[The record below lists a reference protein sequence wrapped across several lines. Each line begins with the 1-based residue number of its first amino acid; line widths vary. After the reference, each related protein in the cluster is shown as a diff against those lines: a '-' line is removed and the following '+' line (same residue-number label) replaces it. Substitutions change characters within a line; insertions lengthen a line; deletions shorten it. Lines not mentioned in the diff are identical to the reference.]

1 MVDLAG
7 GDGPD
12 EVDQRHRIGQVAIVE
27 LKARAR
33 LVWILVD
40 VIEPAGVE
48 RRGPPDDA
56 VDLVALTQQQL
67 GQIATVLPP
76 DACDQCSLQAAPRLF
91 RDIPESIKNDEQLGI
106 LLLWTAKRQRPDSGR
121 WMTSSRRVSFWTDIN
136 SDRIDGLVGNAVFKR
151 NALYESWTVPFTCH
165 IRWARVFLAAL
176 PCRLSARQLQ
186 TRPAA
191 AWRFVIGARQTK
203 VARQLRRGRGAVRC
217 SWSGHTSG
225 RGGGRSRPC
234 GG

>member
-1 MVDLAG
+1 VALSAQVVDLAG

-67 GQIATVLPP
+67 GQSYRL
-76 DACDQCSLQAAPRLF
+76 APRCL
-91 RDIPESIKNDEQLGI
+91 
-106 LLLWTAKRQRPDSGR
+106 
-121 WMTSSRRVSFWTDIN
+121 
-136 SDRIDGLVGNAVFKR
+136 
-151 NALYESWTVPFTCH
+151 
-165 IRWARVFLAAL
+165 
-176 PCRLSARQLQ
+176 
-186 TRPAA
+186 
-191 AWRFVIGARQTK
+191 
-203 VARQLRRGRGAVRC
+203 
-217 SWSGHTSG
+217 
-225 RGGGRSRPC
+225 
-234 GG
+234 